1 MNLQINCDEFGAHD
15 DADDKDA
22 DGYFWNESFAKML
35 QICKQ
40 TVVMGFK
47 PKNGDFVKELRD
59 GDDVFT
65 IFADRLLKLGEFG

>member
-1 MNLQINCDEFGAHD
+1 
-15 DADDKDA
+15 
-22 DGYFWNESFAKML
+22 ML